1 MGSGLAPFMSERKTF
16 FKTSWEMLEFQ
27 GELGPRGLKV
37 WVSGP
42 TPFYAALFFIMF
54 LNFFMGRLIPN
65 LAVWKLFKSTV
76 VQTHRTDMGRC
87 LAMRCLLVAPENG
100 LQQPDE
106 SRRLSGRGILVL
118 KFGTQAR
125 IFVAPEH

>member
-1 MGSGLAPFMSERKTF
+1 MGEGGRNGLGSGLAPFMSERKTF

-54 LNFFMGRLIPN
+54 LNFYEQ
-65 LAVWKLFKSTV
+65 V
-76 VQTHRTDMGRC
+76 
-87 LAMRCLLVAPENG
+87 
-100 LQQPDE
+100 
-106 SRRLSGRGILVL
+106 
-118 KFGTQAR
+118 
-125 IFVAPEH
+125 